1 MSNDFVLELNDISKI
16 FSEGQTKKLTVFN
29 QINLKIKSSEL
40 VGVIAPSGTGKTSL
54 LNICGLLDLPN
65 NGEVKILNKSTKSL
79 TVEMRNDVR
88 RNHIG
93 FIFQSSNLLN
103 EFNAIENI
111 ALSRIIKGYNF
122 LDSLHHAKKLL
133 SDVGLEQRY
142 YGRPLQLSGG
152 EQQRIAICRAI
163 ANDPKLILADEPTGN
178 LDYENSALVFDLL
191 IKLVKK
197 QNVSALVATHNLDL
211 IKKNGQGSSINKKRF
226 RTNQLNLI
234 ITYIFYIYPL
244 FLF

>member
-16 FSEGQTKKLTVFN
+16 FSEGQTKKLIVFN

-197 QNVSALVATHNLDL
+197 KNVSALVATHNLDL
-211 IKKNGQGSSINKKRF
+211 IKKMDRVLRLTKNGLEQIK
-226 RTNQLNLI
+226 
-234 ITYIFYIYPL
+234 
-244 FLF
+244 